1 MKGITMQLTI
11 TDVLRTITRDLLHG
25 IDPDNPPPF
34 DVIEANLLTQT
45 RNTIDMINTN
55 MTVARARLP
64 IPQTLA
70 PQQIAEIINHLY
82 HIRRIPPAEESDDTS
97 YDILGI
103 YCEDGPDAGIYAT
116 SDEKFRSL
124 ARQLKY
130 TLSKNDFQEYML
142 TLRDIVPRQKRCK
155 LSHLVPVNNGIF
167 DYDTKTL
174 LPFSPDY
181 VFLSKCRVNYNP
193 NAVNVTIH
201 NPNDGTDW
209 NVEDWMKEL
218 SDDPDIIKLL
228 WQITGAVIRPYVNW
242 NKAAWFYSQTGNNG
256 KGTLCELLRELVG
269 AGSYASVSL
278 AVMNKDFALESLIGS
293 TAVIVDENDVGTYID
308 KAANLKALITHD
320 VIQINRKYKQ
330 MIPFRFY
337 GFMVQCL
344 NEMPRVKD
352 KSDSFYRRQIFIPFQ
367 KNFTGV
373 ERKYI
378 KNDYLHR
385 SEVLEYVLFK
395 VLNMDYYEFDVPDSC
410 LEALEEYKKYNDPVI
425 QFIDEILPE
434 LQWDLLPFTFLY
446 ELYCAWYKTNI
457 GLSGMLAKNTFINE
471 LVQKTMTN
479 PIWHCPEKNKQHR
492 AKKRI
497 TKPEPLIETY
507 NLTNWMNPFYKDR
520 GPMELK
526 CTPLNIN
533 DSYRGLLRK

>member
-1 MKGITMQLTI
+1 MQLTI

-344 NEMPRVKD
+344 NGMPRVKD
-352 KSDSFYRRQIFIPFQ
+352 KSDSFYRR
-367 KNFTGV
+367 
-373 ERKYI
+373 
-378 KNDYLHR
+378 
-385 SEVLEYVLFK
+385 
-395 VLNMDYYEFDVPDSC
+395 
-410 LEALEEYKKYNDPVI
+410 
-425 QFIDEILPE
+425 
-434 LQWDLLPFTFLY
+434 
-446 ELYCAWYKTNI
+446 
-457 GLSGMLAKNTFINE
+457 
-471 LVQKTMTN
+471 
-479 PIWHCPEKNKQHR
+479 
-492 AKKRI
+492 
-497 TKPEPLIETY
+497 
-507 NLTNWMNPFYKDR
+507 
-520 GPMELK
+520 
-526 CTPLNIN
+526 
-533 DSYRGLLRK
+533 

>member
-1 MKGITMQLTI
+1 MQLTI

-82 HIRRIPPAEESDDTS
+82 HIKRIPPAEESDDTS